1 MPSRSFP
8 AYPLS
13 VPTARG
19 YVTEL
24 LDGWPRELQETAA
37 LLASELAT
45 NAVRHGDGHDFEVSV
60 RFGPGA
66 QELWVGVTDR
76 GPGSPTVRRPP
87 VTDERGRGLQLVG
100 LLASRWGIRRSRDS
114 DTKTVWFE
122 LGSVPTPRQPETPVR
137 REPEPST

>member
-8 AYPLS
+8 AYAAS

-19 YVTEL
+19 YVTDL
-24 LDGWPRELQETAA
+24 LDGWPGQLQETAA

-45 NAVRHGDGHDFEVSV
+45 NAVRHGGGHDFDVTV

-76 GPGSPTVRRPP
+76 GTGSPRARRPP
-87 VTDERGRGLQLVG
+87 VTDEHGRGLQLVG
-100 LLASRWGIRRSRDS
+100 LLASRWGVRGSRDS
-114 DTKTVWFE
+114 DAKTVWFE
-122 LGSVPTPRQPETPVR
+122 LAPVPPPRQPA
-137 REPEPST
+137 